1 MERLQANNTIHQ
13 ALSAKTITT
22 KALGADA
29 SSHTDSPAK
38 KQPYLSHQPDG
49 QGHIDYSAD
58 ENAMWQAL
66 LTRQAKQIPNRAC
79 SAYLEGL
86 EKLNL
91 PLTHIPQL
99 NDIDQILQAT
109 TGWQTAAVP
118 ALISFGKFFKLLAN
132 KRFPVA
138 TFIRRFEDRGYI
150 EEPDIFHE
158 IVGHCP
164 LLTHPAFA
172 AFNET
177 YGKLGLNASKE
188 ERWFLARLYW
198 FTIEFGLVGTH
209 PDNRRIYGGGILSSP
224 SETIYALNG
233 SDKRYQ
239 SGNQHHSKH
248 QQPQNQPEHRTFDL
262 LDVLRTPYRI
272 DHIQPIYYVIDDLDT
287 LFDIVDSDIMG
298 MVKQAMSLGL
308 FEPTYAPKSS

>member
-1 MERLQANNTIHQ
+1 MERLQANNTIQKSH
-13 ALSAKTITT
+13 SAKSVSSN
-22 KALGADA
+22 ALGADDA
-29 SSHTDSPAK
+29 SHSASPAK
-38 KQPYLSHQPDG
+38 KQPYLSHQPDS
-49 QGHIDYSAD
+49 QGHIHYSDD

-79 SAYLEGL
+79 SAYIEGL

-91 PLTHIPQL
+91 PSTHIPQL

-138 TFIRRFEDRGYI
+138 TFIRRFEDMDYI
-150 EEPDIFHE
+150 EEPDVFHE

-177 YGKLGLNASKE
+177 YGKLGLDASKE

-198 FTIEFGLVGTH
+198 FTIEFGLVGSH

-224 SETIYALNG
+224 SETIYTLNG
-233 SDKRYQ
+233 SDTLQQ
-239 SGNQHHSKH
+239 SNHQ
-248 QQPQNQPEHRTFDL
+248 QQPQNQPEHRAFDL

-272 DHIQPIYYVIDDLDT
+272 DHIQPIYYVIDDLDA

-298 MVKQAMSLGL
+298 KVKQAMALGL
-308 FEPTYAPKSS
+308 FEPTYAPKNS

>member
-1 MERLQANNTIHQ
+1 MERLQANNSIHQ
-13 ALSAKTITT
+13 ALSAKSVTS
-22 KALGADA
+22 KALGANG
-29 SSHTDSPAK
+29 SSYTDSPAK
-38 KQPYLSHQPDG
+38 KQPYASRQPDS
-49 QGHIDYSAD
+49 QGHIHYSAD

-66 LTRQAKQIPNRAC
+66 LERQATQIPNRAC

-99 NDIDQILQAT
+99 HDIDEILQVT

-132 KRFPVA
+132 KSFPVA
-138 TFIRRFEDRGYI
+138 TFIRRFEDMDYI
-150 EEPDIFHE
+150 EEPDTFHE

-198 FTIEFGLVGTH
+198 FTIEFGLVGSR

-224 SETIYALNG
+224 SETVYALSG
-233 SDKRYQ
+233 SEKLHQ
-239 SGNQHHSKH
+239 SKH
-248 QQPQNQPEHRTFDL
+248 QQQPQNQPEYRPFDL

-308 FEPTYAPKSS
+308 FEPTYAPKNS

>member
-1 MERLQANNTIHQ
+1 MERLQANNTIQKSH
-13 ALSAKTITT
+13 SAKSVSSN
-22 KALGADA
+22 ALGADDA
-29 SSHTDSPAK
+29 SHTDSPAE

-49 QGHIDYSAD
+49 QGHIHYSDD
-58 ENAMWQAL
+58 ENTMWQAL

-86 EKLNL
+86 AKLNL
-91 PLTHIPQL
+91 PSSHIPQL
-99 NDIDQILQAT
+99 HDIDEILQAT

-138 TFIRRFEDRGYI
+138 TFIRRFEDMDYI

-177 YGKLGLNASKE
+177 YGKLGLDASKE

-198 FTIEFGLVGTH
+198 FTIEFGLVGSH

-233 SDKRYQ
+233 SDTLQQ
-239 SGNQHHSKH
+239 SNHQ
-248 QQPQNQPEHRTFDL
+248 QQPQNQPEHRAFDL

-272 DHIQPIYYVIDDLDT
+272 DHIQPIYYVIDDLDA

-298 MVKQAMSLGL
+298 KVKQAMALGL
-308 FEPTYAPKSS
+308 FEPTYAPKNS